1 MEGLNLDDENMQERV
16 VEARLAIAQTFIA
29 DGKAEE
35 GERLYKQA
43 LTHAEAMAGK
53 DSPLAG
59 SVLLDLIDL
68 YEAQG
73 RHDEAKSLWGRVRK
87 ILLIHL
93 PQLLKQRE

>member
-1 MEGLNLDDENMQERV
+1 MGASDHNDENMQERV
-16 VEARLAIAQTFIA
+16 VEARLALAQSFVA

-35 GERLYKQA
+35 AERLYKQT
-43 LTHAEAMAGK
+43 LGHAEATAGK

-73 RHDEAKSLWGRVRK
+73 RHDEAKALWGRVRK
-87 ILLIHL
+87 ILLVHL
-93 PQLLKQRE
+93 PQLLQ